1 MHKRKYPYLPIA
13 PHWPLSAHLWFIQ
26 LCQPYYLFTREK
38 RAEVTEG
45 IKRIVLLTQDANAF
59 NEVTYIQDQSKT
71 LIKPMSSL
79 YGMVL
84 INGPIGTWGLEI
96 LPFWHLLWPSFLL
109 SINRGDNCPKGT
121 SSFIKSLSQL
131 LNFFNPIEIPGSLI
145 MTDHTHS
152 ETVVVKIIL
161 CVKPAKFIL
170 SFILYSDSLWR
181 FW

>member
-1 MHKRKYPYLPIA
+1 MA
-13 PHWPLSAHLWFIQ
+13 PHWPVSAHLWFIQ

-59 NEVTYIQDQSKT
+59 NEVTYLQDQSKA

-79 YGMVL
+79 YGLAL
-84 INGPIGTWGLEI
+84 INGPIGTWGLEL
-96 LPFWHLLWPSFLL
+96 LPSWNLLWPSFLL

-121 SSFIKSLSQL
+121 FIPSHFTSLSQL
-131 LNFFNPIEIPGSLI
+131 LNFFNPTKIPGSLI

-161 CVKPAKFIL
+161 CVKPAKSIL